1 VFLSIYCVFLHT
13 FSLLATYPF
22 NCSLP
27 LMTHLRYAG
36 YLASGLFATLLV
48 AACNQSPTT
57 NETGTS
63 TAATADPTQKTA
75 TMPVSTSFGKTT
87 EGAEAMLYTLTNT
100 HGLKATISNYGGTL
114 TSLLVPDKSG
124 QLGDIVLGFDNV
136 NGYQSPAFLKSGPYF
151 GALIGRYGNRI
162 KGGKFTL
169 DGQTYSLPQNNG
181 QNTLH
186 GGKKGFDKVIW
197 DVKPGASADGQ
208 TLTLTYLSKDGEEGF
223 PGNLQV
229 TVVYTLTDND
239 ELKLDYSATTDKATP
254 VNLTNHSYF
263 NLALGQSKDV
273 LAHQVMI
280 PADRYTVVN
289 DQLIPTGELR
299 PVKGTPFDFTTPHA
313 IGERIAQVP
322 GGYDHNWVLNNP
334 SGMHEAASVYE
345 PTTGRTL
352 EVTTTEP
359 GVQFYTGNFLDGTL
373 TGKNNT
379 TYGKNAGF
387 CLETQHFPD
396 SPNQPAFPSTTLK
409 PGDTLQSTTIF
420 KFGVRK

>member
-1 VFLSIYCVFLHT
+1 
-13 FSLLATYPF
+13 
-22 NCSLP
+22 
-27 LMTHLRYAG
+27 
-36 YLASGLFATLLV
+36 
-48 AACNQSPTT
+48 
-57 NETGTS
+57 
-63 TAATADPTQKTA
+63 
-75 TMPVSTSFGKTT
+75 MPASTSFGKTT
-87 EGAEAMLYTLTNT
+87 EGTEAQLYTLTNA
-100 HGLKATISNYGGTL
+100 HGLKVDISNYGGTI
-114 TSLLVPDKSG
+114 TSLMVPDKDG
-124 QLGDIVLGFDNV
+124 KMGDIVLGFDNV
-136 NGYQSPAFLKSGPYF
+136 SGYQSPEFLKSGPYF

-186 GGKKGFDKVIW
+186 GGKKGFDKVLW
-197 DVKPGASADGQ
+197 EAKPGSSADGQ

-239 ELKLDYSATTDKATP
+239 ELKIDYSATTDKATP

-322 GGYDHNWVLNNP
+322 GGYDHNWALNNP
-334 SGMHEAASVYE
+334 SGMHQAASVYE

-373 TGKNNT
+373 TGKSNT
-379 TYGKNAGF
+379 VYGKNAGF

-396 SPNQPAFPSTTLK
+396 SPNQSAFPSTTLK